1 MVPFVRIMNASLFDV
16 ERAFVAVALD
26 CRRRVNGLFDA
37 WIPGLYWAHL
47 VNQKLPRA
55 SKTIASGRILS
66 ALRKTNAIDRLLL
79 SAFDKSKYNSIR
91 RIHYT
96 QRRINKKAYDFFYV
110 QVAIEAPSL
119 SSNDDDRQAFFVEQ
133 LQKYASRVPSSPPR
147 GTSTTLH
154 VNTNLPANNPPAAQ
168 VTPDTVSPS
177 SSHYCYQPFGS
188 MRDYEVSNACTC
200 FDMMDSLWRKLS
212 NNVPPKVHSWQH
224 LKEDLRRLKGMK
236 QHQESPIE
244 VAHQIGGQSSLRFRA
259 LAGSTERKIQNE
271 LKWDANSKDPAV
283 LATQEAVRAARA
295 RNFGP
300 EARAKRE
307 KKQAMKKKAKQSHI
321 EEVLSWPE
329 ITGKFPSLLEL
340 TIEDRRRGGGGYR

>member
-1 MVPFVRIMNASLFDV
+1 MTD
-16 ERAFVAVALD
+16 
-26 CRRRVNGLFDA
+26 
-37 WIPGLYWAHL
+37 H
-47 VNQKLPRA
+47 
-55 SKTIASGRILS
+55 
-66 ALRKTNAIDRLLL
+66 
-79 SAFDKSKYNSIR
+79 
-91 RIHYT
+91 
-96 QRRINKKAYDFFYV
+96 
-110 QVAIEAPSL
+110 
-119 SSNDDDRQAFFVEQ
+119 
-133 LQKYASRVPSSPPR
+133 
-147 GTSTTLH
+147 
-154 VNTNLPANNPPAAQ
+154 
-168 VTPDTVSPS
+168 
-177 SSHYCYQPFGS
+177 
-188 MRDYEVSNACTC
+188 EVSNACTC

-244 VAHQIGGQSSLRFRA
+244 VAHQIGGQSSQCFRA

-283 LATQEAVRAARA
+283 LATQEGVRAARA

-329 ITGKFPSLLEL
+329 LTGKFPSLLEL
-340 TIEDRRRGGGGYR
+340 TIEDRRSEGGGHL